1 MQTKEDVE
9 TVEGKGGLKMK
20 IEELKTMINEL
31 ELEEV
36 VGSERRKKVR
46 FDEMLKLARIKTRI
60 DSLLIKAESDYQ
72 SAFVID
78 SEEDLKGNKGATT
91 RMAMTTGKDKYVVSI
106 ILRDDSVIDVETFKC
121 LLEATD
127 FEEQIDYML
136 SDKEGRK
143 LLRQDLG
150 SMKGDRL

>member
-60 DSLLIKAESDYQ
+60 DELLIKAESDYQ
-72 SAFVID
+72 SAFIID
-78 SEEDLKGNKGATT
+78 SEEDLIGNKGATT

-106 ILRDDSVIDVETFKC
+106 ILRDDSVIDVESFKC

-127 FEEQIDYML
+127 FEEQVDYML

-150 SMKGDRL
+150 KKAGGR